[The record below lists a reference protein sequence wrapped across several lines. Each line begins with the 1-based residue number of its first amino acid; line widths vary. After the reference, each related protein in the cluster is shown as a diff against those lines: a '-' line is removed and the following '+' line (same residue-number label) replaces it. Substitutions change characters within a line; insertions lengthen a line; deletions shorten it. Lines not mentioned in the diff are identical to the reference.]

1 MVFNGMFCGFNLHFP
16 DGYEAEHL
24 FMCLFTIH
32 LLFLWKKLC
41 RYFSSFIDLFVLL
54 LRCKI
59 SLYILYPSFCHICV
73 LEIFFPSL
81 WFNFIFLSIFQ
92 RVKIEIEVGEYT
104 HRHKFNFVG
113 ISTQIMSKDPIENIM
128 MYFFFFVSKKAT
140 CY

>member
-1 MVFNGMFCGFNLHFP
+1 MFCGFNLHFP

-73 LEIFFPSL
+73 LEIFSSNSCLSSHCLNCIF
-81 WFNFIFLSIFQ
+81 WRTDNFIWSCNPNYLFLLFMFHAFCIAFKKSLCSL
-92 RVKIEIEVGEYT
+92 R
-104 HRHKFNFVG
+104 
-113 ISTQIMSKDPIENIM
+113 SPS
-128 MYFFFFVSKKAT
+128 FFLIN
-140 CY
+140 